1 MKGLVIMADK
11 TRERNSAGVFS
22 DYGLDERQKLIMAS
36 IGFKGFRLMCY
47 AIAAVTIVLLVL
59 YFMEINVPF
68 QYAVLAYYTVMLIG
82 MAAFEITA
90 SKHGV
95 LNPIHSFSNTTGGLI
110 TGFML
115 IGAMVL
121 NVAARI
127 IKGGFDGRTVIIA
140 VVCTLTAVLQFIRC
154 WCGKRNF
161 KVLDEQNKEDE

>member
-11 TRERNSAGVFS
+11 MRERNSAGVFS
-22 DYGLDERQKLIMAS
+22 DYGLDERQKLIMAN

-47 AIAAVTIVLLVL
+47 AIAAVTIVLLAL
-59 YFMEINVPF
+59 YFCGINLPF
-68 QYAVLAYYTVMLIG
+68 QYAVLAFYTVMLIG

-90 SKHGV
+90 SKYGV
-95 LNPIHSFSNTTGGLI
+95 LNQIHSFSNTTGGLI

-115 IGAMVL
+115 IGAVVL
-121 NVAARI
+121 NVVVRT
-127 IKGGFDGRTVIIA
+127 IKGSFDGESVILA
-140 VVCTLTAVLQFIRC
+140 VVCALTAVLQFIRC

>member
-22 DYGLDERQKLIMAS
+22 DYGLDERQKLIMAN

-59 YFMEINVPF
+59 YFMAINVPF
-68 QYAVLAYYTVMLIG
+68 QYAALAYYTVMLIG

-95 LNPIHSFSNTTGGLI
+95 LNQIYSFSNTTGGLI

-127 IKGGFDGRTVIIA
+127 IKGSFDGESVVIA